1 MKVRERRLSMAFF
14 SNLIYIAFL
23 VILLSSYH
31 NGNSLLLFAIIPSST
46 SSRRQHRGAVSSARS
61 SSLAATPSA
70 VVDVTKFKQ
79 GFINVTR
86 SSDNGDDGG
95 SSSSSSTHRLCY
107 NIARPMNLSSKQSA
121 PLVVLHGGPSVPSNY
136 LYPLVN
142 VVPYRSIIF
151 YDQLG
156 CGKSDEPTDI
166 TLYSIHNAV
175 RDLKVLLNKL
185 KVRQFHLYGQSFGGI
200 LAHEYLKSIV
210 ACDDDDDNPP
220 REDDPQCLS
229 LILSSAPTNVKEVEL
244 HVARLIQDL
253 TSSSSS
259 SEGGKDVNDDNIN
272 ELFRI
277 THQCR
282 LPEMPPLLLEAYA
295 NAGSVWRGTSA
306 IADYIAKPPTTKTT
320 TRRMPSTLIMHGEYD
335 FVSEASVSQ
344 WTTILSN
351 AKSVRYKT
359 LKGCSHHGLLED
371 GKVYGE
377 ILDSFCSEYD

>member
-1 MKVRERRLSMAFF
+1 MFRVSQSSAMVCL
-14 SNLIYIAFL
+14 SNLIYIVFII
-23 VILLSSYH
+23 VLSPYD
-31 NGNSLLLFAIIPSST
+31 NGNSLLLFAIIPSSS
-46 SSRRQHRGAVSSARS
+46 SSRHRVAVSARS

-86 SSDNGDDGG
+86 SVDNGDDDG
-95 SSSSSSTHRLCY
+95 SSSSTHRLCY

-156 CGKSDEPTDI
+156 CGKSDEPTDSA
-166 TLYSIHNAV
+166 LYSIQNSVH
-175 RDLKVLLNKL
+175 DLKVLLKKL
-185 KVRQFHLYGQSFGGI
+185 NVRRFHLYGQSFGGI
-200 LAHEYLKSIV
+200 LAYEYLKSIV
-210 ACDDDDDNPP
+210 ACDDDNPP
-220 REDDPQCLS
+220 REDDLQCLS
-229 LILSSAPTNVKEVEL
+229 LILSSSPTNVKEIEL
-244 HVARLIQDL
+244 LVAHLIQNL
-253 TSSSSS
+253 TSS
-259 SEGGKDVNDDNIN
+259 DVNDANIN
-272 ELFRI
+272 ELFRM

-282 LPEMPPLLLEAYA
+282 LPEMPPLLKEAYA

-306 IADYIAKPPTTKTT
+306 IADYIAKPPPTSS
-320 TRRMPSTLIMHGEYD
+320 TRRMPSTLIMRGEYD

-344 WTTILSN
+344 WTAILSN

-359 LKGCSHHGLLED
+359 LMGCSHHGLLED
-371 GKVYGE
+371 GMAYGE
-377 ILDSFCSEYD
+377 ILDLFCSEYD